1 MEQSMT
7 NRTLFTATLL
17 AAAIALAG
25 CKPST
30 DAAAPEDAAASAP
43 TVAPDAVEPVAD
55 EHPTDVLR
63 EVDNAPAP
71 EGLDVRA
78 FAGSFEGTLP
88 CADCPG
94 IDSTLALNADGTYS
108 LRDAYRESD
117 GATNDGTGTW
127 TVEEAGKR
135 IRLDPNS
142 KEAQDRLYE
151 VVSDDELR
159 MLDIDGNQIESGL
172 DYSLRRASSAY

>member
-1 MEQSMT
+1 MT

-17 AAAIALAG
+17 TAAIAMAG

-30 DAAAPEDAAASAP
+30 DAPAPADAATQAP
-43 TVAPDAVEPVAD
+43 SVAPAADEPVAD

-78 FAGSFEGTLP
+78 FAGRFEGTLP

-94 IDSTLALNADGTYS
+94 IDSTIELKGDGTYT
-108 LRDAYRESD
+108 LHDAYRESD
-117 GATNDGTGTW
+117 GATNDVTGTW
-127 TVEEAGKR
+127 TVEAAGKR
-135 IRLDPNS
+135 IRLDPDS

-151 VVSDDELR
+151 VVSSDELR
-159 MLDIDGNQIESGL
+159 MLDIDGNPIDSGL
-172 DYSLRRASSAY
+172 DYSLRRAASAY

>member
-1 MEQSMT
+1 MT

-30 DAAAPEDAAASAP
+30 DATAPADAATPAP
-43 TVAPDAVEPVAD
+43 AVAPAVDEPAAD

-94 IDSTLALNADGTYS
+94 IDSTLELNADGSYA
-108 LRDAYRESD
+108 LHDAYRESD
-117 GATNDGTGTW
+117 GATNDVTGTW

-151 VVSDDELR
+151 VASDDELQ
-159 MLDIDGNQIESGL
+159 MLDGDGNRIENGL
-172 DYSLRRASSAY
+172 DYSLRRVPATH

>member
-1 MEQSMT
+1 MIRPPPRST
-7 NRTLFTATLL
+7 GTDTPFPYTTLFR
-17 AAAIALAG
+17 
-25 CKPST
+25 S
-30 DAAAPEDAAASAP
+30 P
-43 TVAPDAVEPVAD
+43 TVAPTTAEPAAD
-55 EHPTDVLR
+55 EHATDVLR

-78 FAGSFEGTLP
+78 FAGRFEGTLP

-94 IDSTLALNADGTYS
+94 IDSTLELGADGTYS
-108 LRDAYRESD
+108 LHDAYRESD
-117 GATNDGTGTW
+117 GATNDATGTW

-142 KEAQDRLYE
+142 KQDQDRLYE

-159 MLDIDGNQIESGL
+159 MLDIDGNPIESGL
-172 DYSLRRASSAY
+172 DYSLRRAPAAH

>member
-1 MEQSMT
+1 MT

-30 DAAAPEDAAASAP
+30 DAAAPENAAPPAPTAASDAA
-43 TVAPDAVEPVAD
+43 EPAAD
-55 EHPTDVLR
+55 EHSTDVLR

-94 IDSTLALNADGTYS
+94 IDSTLTLEADGTYS
-108 LRDAYRESD
+108 LHDAYRESD
-117 GATNDGTGTW
+117 GASNDVTGTW

-142 KEAQDRLYE
+142 KQEQDRLYE
-151 VVSDDELR
+151 VVSHDELR
-159 MLDIDGNQIESGL
+159 MLDIDGNPIESGL

>member
-1 MEQSMT
+1 MT

-30 DAAAPEDAAASAP
+30 DAAAPDNAATPAP
-43 TVAPDAVEPVAD
+43 TAAPDAAEPAAD
-55 EHPTDVLR
+55 EHSTDVLR

-94 IDSTLALNADGTYS
+94 IDSTLTLEADGTYS
-108 LRDAYRESD
+108 LHDAYRESD
-117 GATNDGTGTW
+117 GASNDVTGTW

-142 KEAQDRLYE
+142 KQEQDRLYE
-151 VVSDDELR
+151 VVSHDELR
-159 MLDIDGNQIESGL
+159 MLDIDGNPIESGL

>member
-1 MEQSMT
+1 MIRRPPKST
-7 NRTLFTATLL
+7 RTGHTLSL
-17 AAAIALAG
+17 HDAL
-25 CKPST
+25 PIS
-30 DAAAPEDAAASAP
+30 
-43 TVAPDAVEPVAD
+43 D

-63 EVDNAPAP
+63 AVDNAPAP

-78 FAGSFEGTLP
+78 FAGRFEGTLP

-94 IDSTLALNADGTYS
+94 IDSALELGADGTYS
-108 LRDAYRESD
+108 LHDAYRESD
-117 GATNDGTGTW
+117 SATNDVTGTW

-142 KEAQDRLYE
+142 KQAQDRLYE

-159 MLDIDGNQIESGL
+159 MLDIDGNPIESGL
-172 DYSLRRASSAY
+172 DYSLTRVGTAQ

>member
-1 MEQSMT
+1 MT
-7 NRTLFTATLL
+7 NRILFTTTVL
-17 AAAIALAG
+17 AAAIAMAG

-30 DAAAPEDAAASAP
+30 DAAAPEDSATP
-43 TVAPDAVEPVAD
+43 APAVAPVANEPAAD

-94 IDSTLALNADGTYS
+94 IDSTLTLNADGTYS
-108 LRDAYRESD
+108 LHDAYRESD
-117 GATNDGTGTW
+117 GATNDVTGTW

-142 KEAQDRLYE
+142 KQDQDRLYE

-159 MLDIDGNQIESGL
+159 MLDIDGNPIESGL
-172 DYSLRRASSAY
+172 DYSLHRAPAAH

>member
-1 MEQSMT
+1 MT
-7 NRTLFTATLL
+7 NRTLFTTTLL
-17 AAAIALAG
+17 AAAIAMAG

-30 DAAAPEDAAASAP
+30 DAAAPEDAATPAP
-43 TVAPDAVEPVAD
+43 TVAPAATEPAAD

-94 IDSTLALNADGTYS
+94 IDSTLELKADGSYA
-108 LRDAYRESD
+108 LHDAYRESD
-117 GATNDGTGTW
+117 GATNDVTGTW

-151 VVSDDELR
+151 VVSNDELR
-159 MLDIDGNQIESGL
+159 MLDIDGNPIESGL